1 MEKESLAQFV
11 KRSLAD
17 LDAMEAS
24 LRTQLSKVL
33 AQKEQLKRAASIA
46 DEVVAP
52 TQSGGLPLVSRRP
65 RRLKGMTLKEAI
77 VEILNQRGH
86 GLTAS
91 EILMELNNRHGTDF
105 ARESLSPQIS
115 RLRQEG
121 HLELTDRIWHLK
133 NQPISL
139 APLVD
144 QSKNLWEDDI

>member
-17 LDAMEAS
+17 LTVREVS
-24 LRTQLSKVL
+24 LRTELSKVS
-33 AQKEQLKRAASIA
+33 AQIEQLKRAASIA

-52 TQSGGLPLVSRRP
+52 TQSSVLPLVSRRP

-86 GLTAS
+86 GLTAA
-91 EILMELNNRHGTDF
+91 EILMELNSRHKTDF

-133 NQPISL
+133 DQPIRT